1 MISFLRYAPMSGLL
15 LALAEPCTL
24 APQSAAEPGAPHTF
38 EITINARTF
47 NPPVLSLPF
56 NAPVTLIIKN
66 EDGGEIHAFVP
77 LLFLQGANVQVTGN
91 GAPEFNET
99 GLARVLIPPHG
110 RAELR
115 FIPKLAGKFFYIC
128 DLPGH
133 QMRAQIIVGEPRPAE
148 VARR

>member
-24 APQSAAEPGAPHTF
+24 AAQSVAEPRTPHTF
-38 EITINARTF
+38 EITVNARTF
-47 NPPVLSLPF
+47 NPPVLSLPLKE
-56 NAPVTLIIKN
+56 PVTLIIKN
-66 EDGGEIHAFVP
+66 EDSELHAFVP

-115 FIPKLAGKFFYIC
+115 FIPKLAGTFFYIC

-133 QMRAQIIVGEPRPAE
+133 QMRAQIIVGVPRPPE
-148 VARR
+148 TARR